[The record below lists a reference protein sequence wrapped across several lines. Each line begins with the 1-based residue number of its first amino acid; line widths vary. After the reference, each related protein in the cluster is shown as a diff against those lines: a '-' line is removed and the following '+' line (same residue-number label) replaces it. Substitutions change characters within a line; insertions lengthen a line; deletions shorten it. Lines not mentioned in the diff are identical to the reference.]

1 VRSTERREPA
11 PAFLA
16 LHVLLRWPKE
26 YPLTPVSL
34 FLAAILFFTVLNLA
48 LTVYSVTHTVDVA
61 RNLAAGVERNRAE
74 LVAHMLQIRAVST
87 HAADASR
94 SAEVE
99 ANDLNKKIA
108 GLSADRLSESRAE
121 DEARAA
127 QLQSI
132 ANTGEETHQDV
143 KEVKQAVVDR
153 QSQP

>member
-1 VRSTERREPA
+1 MA
-11 PAFLA
+11 PASWL
-16 LHVLLRWPKE
+16 
-26 YPLTPVSL
+26 
-34 FLAAILFFTVLNLA
+34 LAAILFVTVLNLG

-61 RNLAAGVERNRAE
+61 RDLAAGVERNRAE
-74 LVAHMLQIRAVST
+74 LVAHMLQSRAIST

-121 DEARAA
+121 DEARAV

-143 KEVKQAVVDR
+143 KDVKQIVVDR
-153 QSQP
+153 QSPS